1 MGNEV
6 LFVDYNGHLC
16 KNYAVCKNY
25 SYILMYEG
33 PKEMVLDSK
42 TPEIW
47 TFGDAKGLKCMK
59 TKEL

>member
-1 MGNEV
+1 
-6 LFVDYNGHLC
+6 
-16 KNYAVCKNY
+16 
-25 SYILMYEG
+25 MYEG